1 MGSRSPAWNNIFSR
15 CVLGAVHKCDFHR
28 DGWIFR
34 KIFFYN
40 NTRLFYIYQTA
51 GCFKSKGERCRG
63 GQVSSTA
70 DIDSTPSPDAGGVVG
85 CQHQLS
91 GSISQAVVIHKTAT
105 PDRGQKHFRQAAAVT
120 TEKQP
125 NSHETY
131 VLQVWILSHC
141 WMTLYVLPNMHKP
154 NQSYPSV
161 LHLTETML
169 G

>member
-1 MGSRSPAWNNIFSR
+1 M
-15 CVLGAVHKCDFHR
+15 
-28 DGWIFR
+28 FR
-34 KIFFYN
+34 KMRHLLWGPVRQHETTYSQGVYWGTCIINVTFTWMGGSFERHFSIIPDFFYI
-40 NTRLFYIYQTA
+40 FQTA

-120 TEKQP
+120 SEKQP

-131 VLQVWILSHC
+131 VLQV
-141 WMTLYVLPNMHKP
+141 
-154 NQSYPSV
+154 
-161 LHLTETML
+161 
-169 G
+169 